1 LAFGTIT
8 HLPALEEIMSER
20 PANRSSLISRRSLL
34 GTAAV
39 MAATPAL
46 AEECRVGPPP
56 HEKGPKVWMDLDQVE
71 LDAAYDQTVYAP
83 MINQFNKRF
92 ASSSETTR
100 KRLGEPKRFAYG
112 PTPIEGLDL
121 YPARTANAP
130 IFVYVH
136 GGRWALGKARDYGY
150 AADLFVNAGVNYVV
164 LDFIPVGDANGDL
177 RVMADQVRRGI
188 AWTYK
193 NAASFGGDTR
203 RFYIGGHSS
212 GGHLAG
218 VAMVTD
224 SQKDFALPPDMI
236 TGGVLA
242 SGMYDLKPARLSARS
257 NYVKFDDDM
266 EQSLSTIRHIELLR
280 APITVTYGGFE
291 TPEFQRQ
298 SRDFAAAVKATGKP
312 VELLEA
318 PDYNH
323 FEMCESFGNPYGPNG
338 LAALKLMKL
347 A

>member
-1 LAFGTIT
+1 
-8 HLPALEEIMSER
+8 MSER
-20 PANRSSLISRRSLL
+20 PVDRPSLISRRSVL
-34 GTAAV
+34 GTAAA

-71 LDAAYDQTVYAP
+71 LDAAYDQAVYAP
-83 MINQFNKRF
+83 MIAQFNKRF

-100 KRLGEPKRFAYG
+100 KRLGPPKRFAYG

-136 GGRWALGKARDYGY
+136 GGRWALGRARDYGY

-164 LDFIPVGDANGDL
+164 LDFIPVGEANGDL
-177 RVMADQVRRGI
+177 RIMADQVRRGI
-188 AWTYK
+188 AWAYK
-193 NAASFGGDTR
+193 NAASFGGDAK

-224 SQKDFALPPDMI
+224 WQKDFALPADMI
-236 TGGVLA
+236 TGGLLM

-257 NYVKFDDDM
+257 NYVKFNDDM
-266 EQSLSTIRHIELLR
+266 EQSLSTIRHIEMLR
-280 APITVTYGGFE
+280 APVTVTYGTFE

-298 SRDFAAAVKATGKP
+298 SREFSAAVKAAGKP

-318 PDYNH
+318 PDFNH
-323 FEMCESFGNPYGPNG
+323 FEMCESIGNPYGPNG

>member
-1 LAFGTIT
+1 
-8 HLPALEEIMSER
+8 MSER
-20 PANRSSLISRRSLL
+20 SAINTRLISRRSLL

-46 AEECRVGPPP
+46 AEGCQVGPPP
-56 HEKGPKVWMDLDQVE
+56 HEKGPKVWMDMDQVE
-71 LDAAYDQTVYAP
+71 LDAAFDQVVYAP
-83 MINQFNKRF
+83 MMGQISKRF

-100 KRLGEPKRFAYG
+100 KRLGAPKRFAYG
-112 PTPIEGLDL
+112 PTPIEGLDV
-121 YPARTANAP
+121 YPARTPNAP
-130 IFVYVH
+130 IFVFVH
-136 GGRWALGKARDYGY
+136 GGRWLYGSAKNY
-150 AADLFVNAGVNYVV
+150 AYPADLFVNAGVNFVV
-164 LDFIPVGDANGDL
+164 LDFIQVTDAGGDL
-177 RVMADQVRRGI
+177 RLMADQVRRGI
-188 AWTYK
+188 AWVYK

-203 RFYIGGHSS
+203 RFYVGGHSS

-224 SQKDFALPPDMI
+224 WQKDFSLPADMI
-236 TGGVLA
+236 TGGLLG
-242 SGMYDLKPARLSARS
+242 SGIYDLKPARLSARS
-257 NYVKFDDDM
+257 SYVKFDDDM
-266 EQSLSTIRHIELLR
+266 EQRLSSIRHIELLR
-280 APITVTYGGFE
+280 APITVTYGTFE

-298 SRDFAAAVKATGKP
+298 SRDFVAAVKAAGKP

-318 PDYNH
+318 PDFNH